1 MKLCIQRM
9 PFQCKDYVNKRSFY
23 YLAAAQAAV
32 SPEEFPNQS
41 LAQTQT
47 WFTHMMPPYKG
58 IRKKHAT
65 LENTLIIH
73 DTLDMY
79 SDHGLFRMTSP
90 FATSATT
97 WNRPP
102 CLENILKWQH
112 TGMFLHEP
120 SREDYSSLR
129 EFFECVCVC
138 VCAPVLNSFADTILR
153 CFRLSWLLIVYRDQ
167 NSRYMWEA
175 LYLQAARS

>member
-138 VCAPVLNSFADTILR
+138 VFAHL
-153 CFRLSWLLIVYRDQ
+153 C
-167 NSRYMWEA
+167 
-175 LYLQAARS
+175 

>member
-1 MKLCIQRM
+1 
-9 PFQCKDYVNKRSFY
+9 
-23 YLAAAQAAV
+23 
-32 SPEEFPNQS
+32 
-41 LAQTQT
+41 
-47 WFTHMMPPYKG
+47 MMPPYKG

-102 CLENILKWQH
+102 CLENILK
-112 TGMFLHEP
+112 
-120 SREDYSSLR
+120 
-129 EFFECVCVC
+129 
-138 VCAPVLNSFADTILR
+138 
-153 CFRLSWLLIVYRDQ
+153 
-167 NSRYMWEA
+167 
-175 LYLQAARS
+175 